1 MQLAAEQTSL
11 EPLPHRVG
19 PDGRRPFKSQSARG
33 DGSRFTSD
41 TIWAQRSRVPD
52 PQAPKVDLNKLPIRS
67 RWLRHC
73 CMAAPHRNIPGDVP
87 AANGDQCGP
96 RAGIARLTRPLVVR
110 PPGEHP

>member
-1 MQLAAEQTSL
+1 MQLPAEQTSL

-52 PQAPKVDLNKLPIRS
+52 SQAPKVDLNKLP
-67 RWLRHC
+67 
-73 CMAAPHRNIPGDVP
+73 
-87 AANGDQCGP
+87 ANGRQNYEASETVEALRVGDTRNSNRIGTDNM
-96 RAGIARLTRPLVVR
+96 RLASVLAQ
-110 PPGEHP
+110 H